1 MNFFDLIQRRRS
13 IRLFISQSFEAD
25 KLQAILEAANR
36 APSAAPVRPGSL
48 NL

>member
-1 MNFFDLIQRRRS
+1 MDFFDLIQRRRS
-13 IRLFISQSFEAD
+13 IRLFTSQSVESD

-36 APSAAPVRPGSL
+36 APSAAPVRPGAL